1 MTLTS
6 HALSDT
12 PKPGQKSGQ
21 KSDRA
26 ADMAKPY
33 AIRLPAVDGAPA
45 IDVRVMTPQGER
57 PEGGWPV
64 LVLLEGEAFFDA
76 ASQVAGRLLRR
87 SAKTRVDAMMVAGVT
102 LSGVADRVAA
112 YAFTPGPQGQTP
124 EPRGA
129 ALLAQLTAQVLP
141 RLVEMGADPQQA
153 VLMGHSMSGLFVL
166 EARAARA
173 PFARHVA
180 VSPSIWWNPAVIAAQ
195 PQPGAQDDVLIAV
208 GAREEMDGL
217 PPAHLG
223 RRMISN
229 ARDLAARGG
238 VSLRV
243 FEDEDHGSTP
253 YAALPSILRFAAPYR
268 G

>member
-76 ASQVAGRLLRR
+76 AAQVAGRLLRR
-87 SAKTRVDAMMVAGVT
+87 SAKTRVDAMIVAGVT

-112 YAFTPGPQGQTP
+112 YAFTPGPQDQTP

-129 ALLAQLTAQVLP
+129 ALLAQLTTQVLP
-141 RLVEMGADPQQA
+141 RLAELGADPQQA

-195 PQPGAQDDVLIAV
+195 PQPGAQDDLLIAV
-208 GAREEMDGL
+208 GAREEMEGL

-229 ARDLAARGG
+229 ARDLTARGG
-238 VSLRV
+238 ASLRV

-253 YAALPSILRFAAPYR
+253 YAALPSILRFAAPFR

>member
-1 MTLTS
+1 MTLTA
-6 HALSDT
+6 HPLSDT
-12 PKPGQKSGQ
+12 PKTGQSTGQ

-33 AIRLPAVDGAPA
+33 AIQLPAVDGAPA

-76 ASQVAGRLLRR
+76 AAQVAGRLLRR

-102 LSGVADRVAA
+102 LSGVTDRVAA
-112 YAFTPGPQGQTP
+112 YAFTPGPQGQTL

-129 ALLAQLTAQVLP
+129 ALLAQLTEQVLP
-141 RLVEMGADPQQA
+141 RLAGMGADPAQA

-173 PFARHVA
+173 GFARHVA
-180 VSPSIWWNPAVIAAQ
+180 VSPSLWWNPAVIAAQ
-195 PQPGAQDDVLIAV
+195 PEPGAEDDVLIAV
-208 GAREEMDGL
+208 GAREEMEGL
-217 PPAHLG
+217 APAHLG

>member
-1 MTLTS
+1 MTLTPP
-6 HALSDT
+6 ALSDT
-12 PKPGQKSGQ
+12 PKPGQKP
-21 KSDRA
+21 DHA
-26 ADMAKPY
+26 ADTAKPY

-45 IDVRVMTPQGER
+45 IDVRVTPPQGER

-76 ASQVAGRLLRR
+76 AAQVAGRLLRR

-102 LSGVADRVAA
+102 LSGVTDRVAA

-124 EPRGA
+124 EPRGS
-129 ALLAQLTAQVLP
+129 ALLAQLTRQVLP
-141 RLVEMGADPQQA
+141 RLVEMGADPAQA

-173 PFARHVA
+173 PFIRHVA

-195 PQPGAQDDVLIAV
+195 PLAGTQDDLLIAV
-208 GAREEMDGL
+208 GAREEMEGL
-217 PPAHLG
+217 APAHRE

-243 FEDEDHGSTP
+243 LEDEDHGSTP

>member
-1 MTLTS
+1 MT
-6 HALSDT
+6 
-12 PKPGQKSGQ
+12 
-21 KSDRA
+21 
-26 ADMAKPY
+26 KPY

-76 ASQVAGRLLRR
+76 AAQVAGRLLRR

-102 LSGVADRVAA
+102 LSVVTDRVAA

-129 ALLAQLTAQVLP
+129 ALLAQLTTQVLP
-141 RLVEMGADPQQA
+141 RLAELGADPAQS

-195 PQPGAQDDVLIAV
+195 PQTQPGTQDDLLIAV

-217 PPAHLG
+217 PLAHLG

-229 ARDLAARGG
+229 ARDLTARGG